1 MQIARQTYFK
11 DRCVYYSTFPIQ
23 EQALK
28 GEKWK
33 YKLTPV
39 YTIAILDFESLDEQ
53 PEYYHEV
60 KLIDVRTKEVFYD
73 KLTYFFLELRKFNKR
88 QDELVSNFERW
99 IYLLKHLSR
108 LENRPVEL
116 QGRVFDMLFRAAEI
130 ARFTPE
136 EMKTYSKSVL
146 EYNDVRSAVEYAK
159 GEGMSLGREV
169 GREEGMRTGMERG
182 LKTGMEKGMNLGRK
196 EGMKTGME
204 KGLNLGREEGME
216 TGMKKGIEKG
226 KILVARKCLEKNM
239 SVDDISDLTGLS
251 KKQILQLR

>member
-1 MQIARQTYFK
+1 MENFTHHSKYLNPLTDFGFHKLFGTEAYKELLIDFLNEVIQEEGEITGLEYLPESHWGPKKEDRSAVFDIYCKNEFGYFIVEMQIARQTYFK

-39 YTIAILDFESLDEQ
+39 YTIAILDFEPLDEQ
-53 PEYYHEV
+53 PGYYHEV

-108 LENRPVEL
+108 LENRPV
-116 QGRVFDMLFRAAEI
+116 
-130 ARFTPE
+130 
-136 EMKTYSKSVL
+136 
-146 EYNDVRSAVEYAK
+146 
-159 GEGMSLGREV
+159 
-169 GREEGMRTGMERG
+169 
-182 LKTGMEKGMNLGRK
+182 
-196 EGMKTGME
+196 
-204 KGLNLGREEGME
+204 
-216 TGMKKGIEKG
+216 
-226 KILVARKCLEKNM
+226 
-239 SVDDISDLTGLS
+239 
-251 KKQILQLR
+251 